1 MTSGNLAPVGT
12 SELSRV
18 ALPTLTLLGRL
29 VLLCVGIRV
38 GLEAIGLASLGAHDQ
53 PVWTQALDLWNRWD
67 GQHYV
72 RLAEVGYVRSAP
84 PPNADDPLFIVFFPF
99 YPLTVHIVSLVAQN
113 FVLSSLIV
121 SFAATVGAGYFL
133 FRLVALDADEAT
145 AWRAVLLLF
154 AFPTAYFLAA
164 PFSEALFLFAVVA
177 SIYAARTSVWAR
189 AGIAGALATGTRVT
203 GVALAPALIAE
214 VFAGNARVRDR
225 VHRLVWISFSA
236 AGILLYLAINW
247 IVFGNPLWFIEVQRT
262 HWSNHFAAPWE
273 PVKAAIEALLTGGN
287 DFTFT
292 FIYGGLV
299 VGILVALPLL
309 VLTVWRLRPPD
320 TLYGWTGFI
329 LMLSSSWLIS
339 FPRYLLALYPLFIVG
354 ARLTRRVPV
363 FIALL
368 VAGGAL
374 QGWLMWRY
382 AVGEWTF

>member
-1 MTSGNLAPVGT
+1 MTSGNIAPVDA
-12 SELSRV
+12 SDLSRV
-18 ALPTLTLLGRL
+18 ALPTVALLGRL
-29 VLLCVGIRV
+29 VLLCVGIRI
-38 GLEAIGLASLGAHDQ
+38 GLEAIGLASLGAHGQ

-72 RLAEVGYVRSAP
+72 RLAEVGYVRSAR
-84 PPNADDPLFIVFFPF
+84 PPNADDPLFIVFFPL

-164 PFSEALFLFAVVA
+164 PFSEALCLFAVVA
-177 SIYAARTSVWAR
+177 SIYAARTSVWAT

-247 IVFGNPLWFIEVQRT
+247 IVFGNPLWFIEVQRA
-262 HWSNHFAAPWE
+262 HWSNHFAPPWE

-299 VGILVALPLL
+299 AGILVALPLL
-309 VLTVWRLRPPD
+309 VLAVWRLRPPD

-354 ARLTRRVPV
+354 ARLTRRLPV

-368 VAGGAL
+368 VACGAL